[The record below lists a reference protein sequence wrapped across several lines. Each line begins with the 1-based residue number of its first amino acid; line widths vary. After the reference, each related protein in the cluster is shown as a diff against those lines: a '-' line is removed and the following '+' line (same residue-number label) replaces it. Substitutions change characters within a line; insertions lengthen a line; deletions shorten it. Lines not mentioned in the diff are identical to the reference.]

1 MVIMMMMLVLTM
13 MTAMT
18 ITNIAMYGADSE
30 RNYIP
35 LQQAWE
41 NDSTL
46 ERMTNHRLLHAG
58 QILLTTNTN
67 TNTELHKYL

>member
-1 MVIMMMMLVLTM
+1 M

-46 ERMTNHRLLHAG
+46 ESMTNHRLIHAG
-58 QILLTTNTN
+58 QILQIKIRIQNYTNTSI
-67 TNTELHKYL
+67 TNSFGG